1 MTHFAWAFDFRHF
14 SVSLRVDARGAS
26 VRGAAP
32 QRPDGGE
39 LNKTFQ
45 KRGARILAKK

>member
-14 SVSLRVDARGAS
+14 SVLLRVDARGAS